1 MLNPDPRTP
10 DPLID
15 ACGRAHTDL
24 RIAVTDRCNVR
35 CAYCMSSEGAEPL
48 PHGAILSYE
57 EILRFVAVAAPL
69 GIRKLRLTGGEPLV
83 RKDVVRLVAMLV
95 AVPGI
100 QEVAMTTNGILLA
113 QYAAA
118 LKAAGL
124 QRLNISLDA
133 LSPERFRQATRRDEL
148 PRVLEGIAAARQAG
162 FDRIKLN
169 TVAIRGLTEEEIVP
183 LARFARQ
190 QDLELRFIEFMPLD
204 DDRQW
209 APECVLSGEDILKT
223 LAAAFG
229 PLAPVASD
237 TPHAP
242 ARQYRYADDGGRI
255 GLVPAV
261 NHPFCGDC
269 NRLRLTA
276 DGKLRNCL
284 FAAES
289 WDVRALLRT
298 GGSDQQIVE
307 LMRAALQAK
316 KPARGSDDGQLAP
329 ADRPMYQIGG

>member
-1 MLNPDPRTP
+1 MNPELQ
-10 DPLID
+10 PLID
-15 ACGRAHTDL
+15 VYGRTHTDL

-35 CAYCMSSEGAEPL
+35 CAYCMSSEDAHPL
-48 PHGAILSYE
+48 PHDAILSYE
-57 EILRFVAVAAPL
+57 EIARFVAVAAPL

-83 RKDVVRLVAMLV
+83 RKDVTRLVAMLV

-113 QYAAA
+113 EHAAA

-133 LSPERFRQATRRDEL
+133 LSPERFCQATRRDEL
-148 PRVLEGIAAARQAG
+148 PRVLEGIAAARAAG

-183 LARFARQ
+183 LARFAREH
-190 QDLELRFIEFMPLD
+190 DLELRFIEFMPLD
-204 DDRQW
+204 GDRQW
-209 APECVLSGEDILKT
+209 APERVLSGEDILAK

-229 PLAPVASD
+229 PLDPVASE
-237 TPHAP
+237 TPQAP
-242 ARQYRYADDGGRI
+242 ARQYRYADGGGRV

-261 NHPFCGDC
+261 SHPFCSDC

-284 FAAES
+284 FAAEPR
-289 WDVRALLRT
+289 DVRALLRG
-298 GGSDQQIVE
+298 GGSDRQIVE
-307 LMRAALQAK
+307 LIREAVAAK
-316 KPARGSDDGQLAP
+316 RMARGRDDGQFAP
-329 ADRPMYQIGG
+329 AGRPMYQIGG

>member
-1 MLNPDPRTP
+1 MNPEPQ
-10 DPLID
+10 PLID
-15 ACGRAHTDL
+15 AYGRTHTDL

-35 CAYCMSSEGAEPL
+35 CAYCMSSEDAKPL
-48 PHGAILSYE
+48 PHDAILSYE
-57 EILRFVAVAAPL
+57 EIARFVAVAAPL

-83 RKDVVRLVAMLV
+83 RKDVARLVAMLV

-113 QYAAA
+113 EHAPA

-124 QRLNISLDA
+124 HRLNISLDA
-133 LSPERFRQATRRDEL
+133 ISPERFRQATRRDEL
-148 PRVLEGIAAARQAG
+148 PRVLEGIAAARRAG

-190 QDLELRFIEFMPLD
+190 HDLELRFIEFMPLD
-204 DDRQW
+204 GDRQW
-209 APECVLSGEDILKT
+209 TPDRVLSGEDILAR
-223 LAAAFG
+223 LAAEFG
-229 PLAPVASD
+229 PLEPVASEA
-237 TPHAP
+237 PQAP
-242 ARQYRYADDGGRI
+242 ARQYRYADGGGRI

-261 NHPFCGDC
+261 SHPFCHDC

-284 FAAES
+284 FAAEP
-289 WDVRALLRT
+289 WDVRALLRG
-298 GGSDQQIVE
+298 GGSDRQIVALIRE
-307 LMRAALQAK
+307 AVAAK
-316 KPARGSDDGQLAP
+316 RMARGRDDGQFASP
-329 ADRPMYQIGG
+329 GRPMYQIGG